1 MADIRE
7 AAAVY
12 RGIHAACA
20 RPDKLPS
27 THVMRYVAL
36 HVRADLPQ
44 ALKTRDVG
52 RFTAA
57 KLTRAHAASFF
68 AAFPAPDDAARLDTA
83 IKLLRLRLPVKHVA
97 RALELWSTAA
107 PDRVGRDPY
116 GCMWELKATLDEA
129 DALAAAAMTPKGR
142 IACHAKWLLRAAKK
156 EGHTM
161 LPLTFLLPKL
171 LARGQREVQGL
182 TAAGVLQCIAED
194 DDLVCVGEGEGRGVA
209 DVDIARDEAFVA
221 KEVRKRLGR
230 SFLEPVDVDPA
241 LTEEQR
247 LACKVVFDSSISIIT
262 GPPGTG
268 KTTVVRALV
277 EALGP
282 DVCVLTAPTGRAAR
296 NVGGA
301 TIHSTSG
308 GQLLRRPIQETT
320 KADIPEG
327 AKLLVADES
336 SMLTTELMTG
346 LLNLAPPT
354 CHVVLVG
361 DADQLAPVGCGNV
374 FKDLLHHVPVA
385 ELTHNH
391 RCSTAIQR
399 LAHAVMRGGDPLEG
413 EGVRLVEV
421 ATSAEG
427 VRAVV
432 DLCAAEPSRQVL
444 VPHNAFRHTLNRAL
458 QSCQRA
464 VPVECVDPEQW
475 GFPRGAKGTLST
487 AADGASTLV
496 FGAKS
501 LTLPVDQALTITR
514 PLEPILPNDLV
525 MVLKNQNKK
534 QLRPGEAS
542 ACNGDVGVLV
552 RAHPKA
558 IVKLFGKT
566 TEFPGVD
573 GWLTLAYAATVHKF
587 QGSECDR
594 VVIPVFNAVM
604 WDRHLLYTAVTR
616 ARAEVVLVGS
626 WASVKAI
633 SQRVRA
639 DRNSA
644 LSTFFL
650 S

>member
-20 RPDKLPS
+20 CPNKLPS
-27 THVMRYVAL
+27 THVLRYAAL
-36 HVRADLPQ
+36 HVRLDLPH
-44 ALKTRDVG
+44 ALKMRDVG
-52 RFTAA
+52 RFAAA
-57 KLTRAHAASFF
+57 KLTPAHAAAFF
-68 AAFPAPDDAARLDTA
+68 GAFPTSDDANRLDAA
-83 IKLLRLRLPVKHVA
+83 IKLLLLRLPVKHVA
-97 RALELWSTAA
+97 KALEMWSTGA
-107 PDRVGRDPY
+107 PDRVSRDPY
-116 GCMWELKATLDEA
+116 GCMWDLKATLDEA

-142 IACHAKWLLRAAKK
+142 IASHAKWLLKTAKK

-161 LPLTFLLPKL
+161 LPLTFVLPKL
-171 LARGQREVQGL
+171 LARGQREFPGL
-182 TAAGVLQCIAED
+182 TAAEALRCIAED
-194 DDLVCVGEGEGRGVA
+194 DAVVCVGEGEGRGVA
-209 DVDIARDEAFVA
+209 DVDTARDEAFVA

-230 SFLEPVDVDPA
+230 SYLEPVDVDPA

-282 DVCVLTAPTGRAAR
+282 DACVLTAPTGRAAR

-336 SMLTTELMTG
+336 SMLTTELMMG

-354 CHVVLVG
+354 CHIVLVG

-385 ELTHNH
+385 ELAHNH

-399 LAHAVMRGGDPLEG
+399 LAHGVMSGGDVREG

-421 ATSAEG
+421 PTTAEG

-432 DLCAAEPSRQVL
+432 DLCAADPSRQVL
-444 VPHNAFRHTLNRAL
+444 VPHNSFRHTLNRAL
-458 QSCQRA
+458 QSSQRA
-464 VPVECVDPEQW
+464 VPVECTDPELW
-475 GFPRGAKGTLST
+475 GFARGAKGTLAT
-487 AADGASTLV
+487 AADGASTLT
-496 FGAKS
+496 FGDKS
-501 LTLPVDQALTITR
+501 LTMPVDQALTITR
-514 PLEPILPNDLV
+514 PLAPILPNDLV
-525 MVLKNQNKK
+525 MVLKNQNKR

-552 RAHPKA
+552 RAQPKA
-558 IVKLFGKT
+558 VVKLFGKT

-594 VVIPVFNAVM
+594 VVIPVFNAIM

-616 ARAEVVLVGS
+616 ARTEVVLVGS
-626 WASVKAI
+626 WPAVRAI
-633 SQRVRA
+633 AQRVRA
-639 DRNSA
+639 DRHSA
-644 LSTFFL
+644 LNTFF
-650 S
+650 